1 MAKKKQITIPDPVEA
16 CQAFASLDEIRTNL
30 QHVIIGPK
38 TWATD
43 GHTLLVCETPN
54 AASSSLKRVGK

>member
-30 QHVIIGPK
+30 QHVIIGQP
-38 TWATD
+38 
-43 GHTLLVCETPN
+43 
-54 AASSSLKRVGK
+54 SLQV